1 MVCVIRFTQI
11 FENRFKIEDYSLC
24 VRVCVRMLFLRKV
37 ITLRQK
43 EMDFDIDLLIWFGSS
58 SRLIHLSIEIESN
71 EIG

>member
-1 MVCVIRFTQI
+1 MCA
-11 FENRFKIEDYSLC
+11 C
-24 VRVCVRMLFLRKV
+24 VCVRMLFLRKV